1 MKKQT
6 VYFLLLFLVQLIFP
20 VCKFTALANAWE
32 FSLFSEPIFLLLM
45 ATVTV
50 GLTVALCRL
59 DDAVPS
65 RLAHWLF
72 PMTVIGGLFCL
83 WGTRSLMGAPCAFV
97 CCICAGILFHKF
109 GRKGA
114 GRVFMLMV
122 TVVLIFALV
131 LSGAAD
137 LFAEVMSKVTVMRE
151 IPSPEGTF
159 TAKVIDADYGATGGD
174 TLVRVYDNSKTVN
187 ILLGSFTPKSELGY
201 RGEWGRWD
209 ELEISWLDDH
219 ILMLNGDA
227 RIVCGGPMVCSIYV
241 GDSFE
246 AAIDGE
252 PFEATD
258 ALFEALGKSRTTRI
272 ATIQDHPGE
281 DIICRITLDGGTLF
295 LYEKD
300 GVYYIEQPYQGVWEA
315 DESLLQLLEE
325 YS

>member
-6 VYFLLLFLVQLIFP
+6 VLLLLLLLAQLIFP

-32 FSLFSEPIFLLLM
+32 FFLFSEPVFLLLLA
-45 ATVTV
+45 ATTV

-59 DDAVPS
+59 EDTVPS
-65 RLAHWLF
+65 RLSHWLF
-72 PMTVIGGLFCL
+72 LVTVIGGLFCL
-83 WGTRSLMGAPCAFV
+83 WGTRTLVAAPCAL
-97 CCICAGILFHKF
+97 CCCVCAGVLFHKF
-109 GRKGA
+109 SKKGA
-114 GRVFMLMV
+114 GRVFMLML
-122 TVVLIFALV
+122 TVVLSFALI

-137 LFAEVMSKVTVMRE
+137 LFAEVMSNVTVMRE
-151 IPSPEGTF
+151 VPSPNGTF

-209 ELEISWLDDH
+209 ELEVSWLDDH
-219 ILMLNGDA
+219 ILILNGDA
-227 RIVCGGPMVCSIYV
+227 RIVCSGQMICSIYV

-246 AAIDGE
+246 AAVGGV
-252 PFEATD
+252 PFEDTNELLA
-258 ALFEALGKSRTTRI
+258 ALSKSRATRI
-272 ATIQDHPGE
+272 ATIQDLPNE
-281 DIICRITLDGGTLF
+281 DILCKITVGEGTLF

-315 DESLLQLLEE
+315 DESLLQLLNP
-325 YS
+325 